1 MTDYELIDLS
11 DNNSRLI
18 IPEATTRIG
27 VDTEFLRERTY
38 YAKLCLVQVATSSRT
53 ICIDP
58 LTTPAADNFWRE
70 MMEFEWILHAARQ
83 DLEIVFEASNQLPD
97 QVFDTQIAAAMLGF
111 PAQIGYAGLVKQ
123 LFNVNLD
130 KAYTRADWSKRPLSE
145 ALLKYAAEDVYYLL
159 PAYESLAEQLKSIGR
174 FDWAL
179 EDSQYLLDASLYQ
192 TEPAAAIKR
201 LKGARKLQGR
211 PFAVAKSLATWR
223 EEEAIRTNK
232 PRKWVLSDRLLLNIA
247 VDLPDSIASLA
258 RIDTMPEKLVQRSGK
273 YFLQIIERAEP
284 SQLASRRSAR
294 LNEKQRATLKK
305 MKRKVEVIA
314 HSLGI
319 AAEIIASKKEL
330 SAAVVGNRKSRV
342 FRGWRKQIIG
352 KQLLELL

>member
-1 MTDYELIDLS
+1 M
-11 DNNSRLI
+11 
-18 IPEATTRIG
+18 
-27 VDTEFLRERTY
+27 
-38 YAKLCLVQVATSSRT
+38 
-53 ICIDP
+53 
-58 LTTPAADNFWRE
+58 
-70 MMEFEWILHAARQ
+70 
-83 DLEIVFEASNQLPD
+83 
-97 QVFDTQIAAAMLGF
+97 
-111 PAQIGYAGLVKQ
+111 
-123 LFNVNLD
+123 
-130 KAYTRADWSKRPLSE
+130 
-145 ALLKYAAEDVYYLL
+145 
-159 PAYESLAEQLKSIGR
+159 
-174 FDWAL
+174 
-179 EDSQYLLDASLYQ
+179 
-192 TEPAAAIKR
+192 
-201 LKGARKLQGR
+201 
-211 PFAVAKSLATWR
+211 AKSLATWR

-284 SQLASRRSAR
+284 SQLGSRRSAR